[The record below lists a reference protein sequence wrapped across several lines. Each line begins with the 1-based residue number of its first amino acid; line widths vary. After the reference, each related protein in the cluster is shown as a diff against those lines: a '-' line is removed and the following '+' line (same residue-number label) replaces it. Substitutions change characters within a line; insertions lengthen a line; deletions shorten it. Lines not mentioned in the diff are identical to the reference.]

1 VPTPIYTAFSLLQLP
16 HGLATTTHN
25 HSRRGHYIYIYI
37 YIYMSFSQ
45 TVFCLA
51 NLVSSVCPTPL
62 AQMFDRLLR
71 STPAPA
77 HEGTRLRS
85 TRGYTRAQA
94 PRCDAR
100 APAVSRRH
108 RTPHS
113 ETSPADPN
121 PTELIAPPP
130 PPMSSCGLDGLIGLN
145 GALSLS
151 SQPAG
156 DTLSGLIGLIGLIRL
171 CGESQ
176 QSSFFVFRRPSQPEP
191 AVDTP

>member
-1 VPTPIYTAFSLLQLP
+1 MPTPIYTAFSLLQLP

-130 PPMSSCGLDGLIGLN
+130 PHELVWARWAHWAQWSS
-145 GALSLS
+145 LSLLS
-151 SQPAG
+151 ARRRHPKWAHRAHRAHQAMWGVATIEFFCFPPTLPA
-156 DTLSGLIGLIGLIRL
+156 
-171 CGESQ
+171 
-176 QSSFFVFRRPSQPEP
+176 
-191 AVDTP
+191 